1 LRIQFNWLF
10 LVKFYELTYVIIIM
24 KLRQPLNLLLLLCCT
39 CLYAQDK
46 TVLED
51 QVTEQQATT
60 QIDSLKKTQIQVLDS
75 IPVRRV
81 SGDFPR
87 TIIATQLKD
96 SVIFVLEDIAH
107 ARKSD
112 SLWLQEMYNSE
123 MFEEVYGFVE
133 NPDFEPVE
141 YEELPTELL
150 KQRLSE
156 LNARTPFNVEYN
168 PSLES
173 VIKGYLKN
181 RRRTMAKLMALSDY
195 YFPMFEQ
202 ELDKHDLPLEM
213 KYLAIVESALDPR
226 AKSRVGATGLWQFM
240 YATGK
245 MFGLEVS
252 SYVDERSDP
261 IMATEAACKYL
272 KSLYGSLG
280 DWDLAL
286 AAYNS
291 GPGNVS
297 KAIRRSGGRTN
308 YWNIRSY
315 LPRETAGYVP
325 AFLATMYIFEYAKEH
340 GFESNGPRIP
350 YIATDTI
357 RVKKRI
363 SLGQVSEITNIEM
376 AELEFLNPSY
386 KLGIIPAVK
395 DEDYVLR
402 LPIDAVGK
410 FVNNEEAIYAYA
422 ESEFNKREKPLPELM
437 EQANRV
443 RYRVRSGDYL
453 GKIASRHGVTVS
465 QIKRWNGLRSNNLRI
480 GQRLTIH
487 PRNAT
492 ASSTKKPSSTAQVA
506 IESTKIYTV
515 KNGDSLWSISQK
527 FPGVTVQKIKKWN
540 DISSNNLTPGTKLK
554 ILKG

>member
-1 LRIQFNWLF
+1 
-10 LVKFYELTYVIIIM
+10 M
-24 KLRQPLNLLLLLCCT
+24 
-39 CLYAQDK
+39 YAQNK
-46 TVLED
+46 PVLKENR
-51 QVTEQQATT
+51 TEQNLAAKQEAPI

-75 IPVRRV
+75 IPVRQV
-81 SGDFPR
+81 SGDLPTTTVVPR
-87 TIIATQLKD
+87 LRDTA
-96 SVIFVLEDIAH
+96 VFVLEDIAH

-133 NPDFEPVE
+133 NQDFEPVE

-150 KQRLSE
+150 KQRLAE

-168 PSLES
+168 SSLES

-181 RRRTMAKLMALSDY
+181 RRKTITKLMALSDY

-213 KYLAIVESALDPR
+213 KYLAIVESALDPKAR
-226 AKSRVGATGLWQFM
+226 SRVGATGLWQFM

-357 RVKKRI
+357 RVKRRI
-363 SLGQVSEITNIEM
+363 SLGQVSEVTNIEL

-386 KLGIIPAVK
+386 KLGIIPVVK

-410 FVNNEEAIYAYA
+410 FVTNEEAIYAYA

-437 EQANRV
+437 EQANRI

-453 GKIASRHGVTVS
+453 GRIASRYGVTVS

-487 PRNAT
+487 PRNST
-492 ASSTKKPSSTAQVA
+492 GNSSKISNSTAQA
-506 IESTKIYTV
+506 TNESDKTYTV

-540 DISSNNLTPGTKLK
+540 DIRGTNLKPGTKLK